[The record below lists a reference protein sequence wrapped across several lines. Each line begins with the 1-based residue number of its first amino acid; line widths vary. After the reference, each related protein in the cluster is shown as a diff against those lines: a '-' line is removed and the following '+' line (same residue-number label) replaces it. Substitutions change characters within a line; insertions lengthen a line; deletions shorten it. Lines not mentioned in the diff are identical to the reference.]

1 MIYLGGKK
9 NQILLLIVFLEHDG
23 DRVSD
28 DSLPVPD
35 GILGDAGVTLAHP
48 KGQVRQAAV
57 TFP

>member
-23 DRVSD
+23 DRISD

-35 GILGDAGVTLAHP
+35 GVLGDAGVALTHSE
-48 KGQVRQAAV
+48 GQVSQAAV

>member
-1 MIYLGGKK
+1 MISLAGKQNK
-9 NQILLLIVFLEHDG
+9 IILLIVFLEHDG

-35 GILGDAGVTLAHP
+35 GILGDAGVTLTHSER
-48 KGQVRQAAV
+48 QVSQAAV